1 MKKLYVAL
9 ALSFSGFTAYS
20 QNLVNDG
27 GTINIAAGATV
38 ALTSNFDNLNAGTV
52 NNQGAMEVKGNF
64 TAADVSTQT
73 GAGVYRFNGTNN
85 PQVLIIGTGEISN
98 IELDNPAGL
107 ELQSDVSG
115 VNSINFINGHLI
127 SGPNTLTLN
136 TVNNAISGASDNRFV
151 VCGDNGLLKYN
162 GVGTGDTA
170 FFPIGYSIGNYNP
183 AWLTN
188 SGTEDNFSAQVFNDV
203 LQNGL
208 TGSPITVDESLV
220 NRTWNI
226 QEDVVGGTIPSV
238 TLQWNASHQ
247 RANFSPGAPGAI
259 SYYNESLGQWDVW
272 PIADIAIP
280 QGTDPY
286 TLSRTFTA
294 APTNLGAFIVGND
307 GSITIF
313 PESVGENPPG
323 TELACSPNP
332 VAGGSLIQL
341 TAKAL
346 ANKAV
351 NIRLY
356 DTTGRCVANDNK
368 MANPK
373 GQMQFTIP
381 QITKGMYLL
390 NLTTG
395 NGSYNSKVIVQ

>member
-9 ALSFSGFTAYS
+9 ALSFAGYTAYS

-27 GTINIAAGATV
+27 GTINIASGATI
-38 ALTSNFDNLNAGTV
+38 ALTSNFNNLNAGAV
-52 NNQGAMEVKGNF
+52 NNQGTMEVAGNF
-64 TAADVSTQT
+64 TAADASTQT
-73 GAGVYRFNGTNN
+73 GVGTYRFNGTNN
-85 PQVLIIGTGEISN
+85 TQILIIGTGEISN

-107 ELQSDVSG
+107 ELQSYVSG

-136 TVNNAISGASDNRFV
+136 TVNNAITGASNNRFV

-183 AWLTN
+183 VWLTN
-188 SGTEDNFSAQVFNDV
+188 SGTEDNFRAQVLNDV
-203 LQNGL
+203 LQSGL
-208 TGSPITVDESLV
+208 IGSSITNDQQLV

-226 QEDVVGGTIPSV
+226 QEDVAGGTMPSV
-238 TLQWNASHQ
+238 TLQWDASHQ
-247 RANFSPGAPGAI
+247 RSGFDPQASSVV
-259 SYYNESLGQWDVW
+259 SYYRETPSQWEYFPSSV
-272 PIADIAIP
+272 PV
-280 QGTDPY
+280 QGNDPY
-286 TLSRTFTA
+286 TITRTFTA
-294 APTNLGAFIVGND
+294 NPHNMGAFIVAND

-313 PESVGENPPG
+313 PESVGEEPPG
-323 TELACSPNP
+323 GEVSCSPNP
-332 VAGGSLIQL
+332 AAGGNLIQL

-351 NIRLY
+351 NIKMY
-356 DTTGRCVANDNK
+356 DTAGRCVANDNK

-373 GQMQFTIP
+373 GQLPFTIP

-390 NLTTG
+390 DLSTPEVRFSRT
-395 NGSYNSKVIVQ
+395 IVVE

>member
-9 ALSFSGFTAYS
+9 ALSFAGFTAYS

-85 PQVLIIGTGEISN
+85 PQILIIGTGEISN

-136 TVNNAISGASDNRFV
+136 TVNNAITGASDNRFV

-203 LQNGL
+203 LEDGL
-208 TGSPITVDESLV
+208 TGNSISFDNRLV

-226 QEDVVGGTIPSV
+226 QEDVAGGTMPSLR
-238 TLQWNASHQ
+238 LQWDASHE
-247 RANFSPGAPGAI
+247 RSNFENQVISAI
-259 SYYNESLGQWDVW
+259 SYFKGNNWESWPTEESL
-272 PIADIAIP
+272 P

-286 TLSRTFTA
+286 TITRTFSS
-294 APTNLGAFIVGND
+294 APQNLGAFIVASM
-307 GSITIF
+307 GSVTVF
-313 PESVGENPPG
+313 PSSVGENPPG
-323 TELACSPNP
+323 TELECSPNP